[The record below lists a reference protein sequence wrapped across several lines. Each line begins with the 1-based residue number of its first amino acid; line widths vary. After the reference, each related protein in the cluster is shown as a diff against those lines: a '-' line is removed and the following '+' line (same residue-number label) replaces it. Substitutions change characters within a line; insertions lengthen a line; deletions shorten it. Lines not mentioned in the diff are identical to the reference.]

1 MQVREAKRALLDT
14 FYTQVGKQ
22 EGKALEKLLD
32 EDPALMARRKVAG
45 NRLDLLRTAR
55 AEIDSVAWAK

>member
-1 MQVREAKRALLDT
+1 MREAKRALLDT

-32 EDPALMARRKVAG
+32 EDPALMARRLAAG

-55 AEIDSVAWAK
+55 AEIDAVAWAK